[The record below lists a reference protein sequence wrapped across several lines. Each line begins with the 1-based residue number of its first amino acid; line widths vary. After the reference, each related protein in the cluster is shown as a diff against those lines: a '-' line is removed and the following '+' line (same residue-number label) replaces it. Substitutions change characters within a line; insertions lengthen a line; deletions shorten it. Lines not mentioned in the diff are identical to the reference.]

1 MTCTYKEAYDE
12 ILSTFTTAW
21 NAGAAALVGY
31 VPTIKYPGLDLG
43 AIPDQTKFW
52 TRISVQTV
60 DTRQRSLSALVGT
73 QHKRRYNSNGLVLVQ
88 IFAPKGQIDAVEK
101 LQSLGQLAL
110 SAFRA
115 CPQNVT
121 FRNQTIDELPPE
133 NGCPRL
139 NVIASFE
146 YDEIY

>member
-1 MTCTYKEAYDE
+1 MTCAYKEAYDE

-21 NAGAAALVGY
+21 SAGAAALVGY
-31 VPTIKYPGLDLG
+31 VPPIKYSGLDLG
-43 AIPDQTKFW
+43 AIPDKTKFW
-52 TRISVQTV
+52 ARISVQTV
-60 DTRQRSLSALVGT
+60 DTRQRSLSSLVGA

-88 IFAPKGQIDAVEK
+88 IFAPSGQIDAIEK
-101 LQSLGQLAL
+101 IQSLGQLAL
-110 SAFRA
+110 SAFRT